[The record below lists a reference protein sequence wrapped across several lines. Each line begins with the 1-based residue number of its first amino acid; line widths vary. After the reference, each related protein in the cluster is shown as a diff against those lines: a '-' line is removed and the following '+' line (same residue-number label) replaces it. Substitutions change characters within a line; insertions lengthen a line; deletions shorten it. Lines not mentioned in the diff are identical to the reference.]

1 MEVGSFSSARRQTSQ
16 GCLKSRGV
24 KVFPEGPIK
33 EAEYYISERNGVRS
47 DGEDIVID
55 DASGG
60 ERKLPWT
67 LSVYLKASRVRYK
80 SRAMINCVQKLK
92 CMCECLGTHGP
103 VIVPK
108 VGRYGQRPATVPST
122 SQGSQQPV
130 TTPGKGSYGQRFMA
144 DGQPSASDNQP
155 SVSVPD
161 ESVIASTEHTGMLTV
176 RFT

>member
-1 MEVGSFSSARRQTSQ
+1 MKLLPCTYGCVCIVFLCIGDGTDDENGKVSSGDGVGT
-16 GCLKSRGV
+16 
-24 KVFPEGPIK
+24 
-33 EAEYYISERNGVRS
+33 
-47 DGEDIVID
+47 
-55 DASGG
+55 SGG
-60 ERKLPWT
+60 RRP
-67 LSVYLKASRVRYK
+67 VIVPRV
-80 SRAMINCVQKLK
+80 
-92 CMCECLGTHGP
+92 GTHGP

-108 VGRYGQRPATVPST
+108 VGRYGQWPATVPST

-130 TTPGKGSYGQRFMA
+130 TTPGKGPYGQRFMA